1 MARHVADVAAAL
13 NVMTG
18 VDPDDAATAK
28 SDGRI
33 EDDYT
38 AFLDPNAL
46 QGARIGVA
54 RQFLGRDPD
63 VDWVL
68 EASVAA
74 LEKAGATV
82 VDIEMPDWLLRM
94 RGDLYWTVRE
104 REFRA
109 QIPEYLRTLGPEYPK
124 TIEDLIEGSN
134 ALTAPSPEGYIPNS
148 SRWTRFRSERD
159 SGTLEDYDYLAVQ
172 EHGLEM
178 VRAMVSGVM
187 AADRLD
193 AIVYPTAT
201 RRPAK
206 SDDDPPAAVAGGSAA
221 VASLMAS
228 PTNLANLTGYPDL
241 IVPAGFTSGGLPVTL
256 SFLGEAFSEGRLLAL
271 GYAFEQ
277 ATKAHRLPRHTPPLP
292 GESF

>member
-1 MARHVADVAAAL
+1 MA
-13 NVMTG
+13 G
-18 VDPDDAATAK
+18 VDPSDEATRK
-28 SDGRI
+28 SQGHV

-46 QGARIGVA
+46 GGTRIGVA
-54 RQFLGRDPD
+54 RQFLGQDPD

-68 EASVAA
+68 EASLAA

-82 VDIEMPDWLLRM
+82 VDIELPEWLLQM
-94 RGDLYWTVRE
+94 RGDLYWTIRE

-109 QIPEYLRTLGPEYPK
+109 QIPEYLQTLGPDYPK
-124 TIEDLIEGSN
+124 TIDDLIEGTNELMS
-134 ALTAPSPEGYIPNS
+134 PSPEGYIPNS
-148 SRWTRFRSERD
+148 SRWIRFRSERD
-159 SGTLEDYDYLAVQ
+159 SGSLEDYQYLSVH

-187 AADRLD
+187 AEERLD

-201 RRPAK
+201 RRPSK

-256 SFLGEAFSEGRLLAL
+256 SFLGEAFSEAKLLGL